1 MNSGD
6 TPRSDQAEIVL
17 RPFESR
23 NDYEQC
29 VKLQLDTWGHDFTEC
44 VPVSILQISQK
55 VGGVAVGAFDAD
67 EQLIGF
73 VYGISGLR
81 DGRPAHWSHMLAVRD
96 DLRDQG
102 IGRRL
107 KLYQRDRLLEI
118 GVERVF
124 WTFEPLVARNAH
136 LNLNRLGAQVNEY
149 VQDMYGDPMGK
160 TETVI
165 GTDRLVVSW
174 HIAAERRFPKPI
186 PASLSGP
193 IVTADVAQHG
203 SSAPSPE
210 LPDVDEVRVE
220 IPQDIQS
227 LKDQSPDA
235 GRAWRVTT
243 RRALVHYLARGYSV
257 RGLAQDADAGRYFYA
272 LHR

>member
-1 MNSGD
+1 MSQHSAAD
-6 TPRSDQAEIVL
+6 AIVI
-17 RPFESR
+17 RNFESHA
-23 NDYEQC
+23 DYDAC
-29 VKLQLDTWGHDFTEC
+29 LTLQRATWGDDFRDLVAPAMLMIAT
-44 VPVSILQISQK
+44 K
-55 VGGVAVGAFDAD
+55 VGGLAAGAFEKDGSLAA
-67 EQLIGF
+67 F
-73 VYGISGLR
+73 VFGLTGQR
-81 DGRPAHWSHMLAVRD
+81 DGRPVHWSHMLAVRD

-124 WTFEPLVARNAH
+124 WTFDPLVARNAH
-136 LNLNRLGAQVNEY
+136 LNLNRLGTQVNEY

-174 HIAAERRFPKPI
+174 DIAAERRFPKPS
-186 PASLSGP
+186 PQSLSGP
-193 IVTADVAQHG
+193 IVTADVAQRG
-203 SSAPSPE
+203 SSAPSPG

-235 GRAWRVTT
+235 AWAWRVTT
-243 RRALVHYLARGYSV
+243 RRALVHYLARRYSV
-257 RGLAQDADAGRYFYA
+257 RGLAKDADAGRYFYA
-272 LHR
+272 MHR

>member
-1 MNSGD
+1 MSQHSATD
-6 TPRSDQAEIVL
+6 TIVI
-17 RPFESR
+17 RNFESHA
-23 NDYEQC
+23 DYDAC
-29 VKLQLDTWGHDFTEC
+29 LTLQRAAWGDDFREL
-44 VPVSILQISQK
+44 VSPAMLMIATK
-55 VGGVAVGAFDAD
+55 VGGLAAGAFEKDGSLA
-67 EQLIGF
+67 GF
-73 VYGISGLR
+73 VFGLTGQR
-81 DGRPAHWSHMLAVRD
+81 DAKPIHWSHMLAVRD

-124 WTFEPLVARNAH
+124 WTFDPLVARNAH
-136 LNLNRLGAQVNEY
+136 LNLNRLGAQVKEY

-160 TETVI
+160 TDTVI
-165 GTDRLVVSW
+165 GTDRLVVAW
-174 HIAAERRFPKPI
+174 HMAAERRFPRPT
-186 PASLSGP
+186 AQSLSGP
-193 IVTADVAQHG
+193 IVTADVAQRG
-203 SSAPSPE
+203 SSAPSPD

-220 IPQDIQS
+220 IPKDIQS

-235 GRAWRVTT
+235 ARAWRVTT

-257 RGLAQDADAGRYFYA
+257 RGLAQDADAGRYFYT